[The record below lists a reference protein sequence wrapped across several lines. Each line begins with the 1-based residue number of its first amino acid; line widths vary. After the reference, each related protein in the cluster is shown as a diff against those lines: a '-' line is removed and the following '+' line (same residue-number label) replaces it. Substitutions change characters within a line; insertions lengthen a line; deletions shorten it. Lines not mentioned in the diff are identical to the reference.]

1 LRWNREYFINI
12 LKFLVNHTILQTRIL
27 IFTFMN
33 QGTKIHYIFSIT
45 LLIVVMSSCF
55 KKETY
60 PNEPIISYDA
70 FSISN
75 EKANLV
81 FNFTDG
87 DGDIGLSDSDTI
99 FPYDINSEFHYN
111 LLINYYEKDDILGW
125 VEGKNLDGTTTV
137 FKYRIK
143 PIITKGKTKGIK
155 GKIDVDMGT
164 VFYNPLSN
172 QNDTIKYK
180 IQLIDKTLNKSNSI
194 ETEVIIR

>member
-1 LRWNREYFINI
+1 
-12 LKFLVNHTILQTRIL
+12 
-27 IFTFMN
+27 MN

-137 FKYRIK
+137 
-143 PIITKGKTKGIK
+143 
-155 GKIDVDMGT
+155 
-164 VFYNPLSN
+164 
-172 QNDTIKYK
+172 
-180 IQLIDKTLNKSNSI
+180 
-194 ETEVIIR
+194 

>member
-1 LRWNREYFINI
+1 
-12 LKFLVNHTILQTRIL
+12 
-27 IFTFMN
+27 MN